1 MTVTCKVCGRFL
13 YFADAEIAPEVYLSH
28 GEYRV
33 VQLLKE
39 APMSPDALIDRIY
52 DRVDGGP
59 RTAKTVLYVTISRLN
74 KKLKLVGKQ
83 VRFHKRKYYYEDAR
97 GKDKG

>member
-1 MTVTCKVCGRFL
+1 MTITCKTCGRFL
-13 YFADAEIAPEVYLSH
+13 YFADAEIAPEVYLSQ

-33 VQLLKE
+33 VELLKE
-39 APMSPDALIDRIY
+39 APMSPNTLIDRIY
-52 DRVDGGP
+52 DRADGGP

-83 VRFHKRKYYYEDAR
+83 VRFHKRKYYYEDAGGE
-97 GKDKG
+97 GKS